1 MKTLLISGFDGRMG
15 RETARLAE
23 SYGFSPLPYE
33 KGRPADAVIDFSHPD
48 RLEEL
53 LPGSSPLV
61 IGTTGFSLKQLGLVR
76 QRASLRPIFLSPNFS
91 AGIAA
96 MRVLARQAKQMLPD
110 WDISLIEQHHR
121 TKADAPSGT
130 AAEIASD
137 LSLAVSDIVSV
148 RAGTVRGTHSLA
160 FYGPEEHL
168 LLRHTAES
176 RTAFAHGALK
186 AADWLIGRAP
196 GLYGVSD
203 LMGFK

>member
-1 MKTLLISGFDGRMG
+1 MKTLLISGFGGRMG
-15 RETARLAE
+15 SETARLAE

-33 KGRPADAVIDFSHPD
+33 KDLPADVVIDFSHPD

-53 LPGSSPLV
+53 LPGTAPLI
-61 IGTTGFSLKQLGLVR
+61 IGTTGYSREQLGLIR
-76 QRASLRPIFLSPNFS
+76 RRASQRPVFLSPNFS

-130 AAEIASD
+130 AAGIASD
-137 LSLAVSDIVSV
+137 LSLAAPAIVSV
-148 RAGTVRGTHSLA
+148 RAGTVRGTHALA

-176 RTAFAHGALK
+176 RTVFAHGALK
-186 AADWLIGRAP
+186 AAIWLIGREP
-196 GLYGVSD
+196 GLYGMSD
-203 LMGFK
+203 LLGFK